1 MKSFV
6 DEVANW
12 VTITSAFFVWPLLSL
27 IGIVILLIRPGLR
40 RQVVSTIRRLPFLT
54 TLQRQFDQDPG
65 NGRIA
70 AKLILKQPS
79 TERGDLVFLHHKGC
93 EHKTSKYCPQFAY
106 AALLWINDQPEAS
119 GKMIEKI
126 YCEAEGSR
134 AEAELRGNHSRSQV
148 EQDALTAANEE
159 FFQEPLRR
167 AGVEPDHRYGE

>member
-79 TERGDLVFLHHKGC
+79 TERGIWSSFTTRDASTK
-93 EHKTSKYCPQFAY
+93 PQNTAPNSHMPPY
-106 AALLWINDQPEAS
+106 YGLMINQ
-119 GKMIEKI
+119 K
-126 YCEAEGSR
+126 
-134 AEAELRGNHSRSQV
+134 
-148 EQDALTAANEE
+148 
-159 FFQEPLRR
+159 
-167 AGVEPDHRYGE
+167 HRER